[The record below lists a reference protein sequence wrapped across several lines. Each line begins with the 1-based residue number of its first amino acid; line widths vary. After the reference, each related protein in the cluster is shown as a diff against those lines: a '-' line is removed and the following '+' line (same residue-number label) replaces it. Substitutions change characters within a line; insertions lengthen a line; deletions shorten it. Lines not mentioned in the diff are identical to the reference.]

1 MSERIGGWFRGLD
14 LAVAAACVLG
24 IAGALFMLTEGARW
38 EWSLVGLFL
47 FFFLR
52 WFWRATARQRA
63 LTRHGFYAGRRIG
76 ARWVYDELHQGLIES
91 LEFPV
96 VYIGRGEYELILPGD
111 ERWRMTMPSWA
122 RDRRAE
128 ITERLASVFRRDAM
142 RVEAGES

>member
-47 FFFLR
+47 IFLLR
-52 WFWRATARQRA
+52 WYWRATARQ
-63 LTRHGFYAGRRIG
+63 RIG